1 MRLLICI
8 WFTLSCVVSTESQ
21 SISYFDYLDSLKH
34 VLKTSQDAVQRI
46 EAASEIG
53 VRYIYANPD
62 STIKYC
68 ELALSMLE
76 DSDDLNAKLY
86 ALGIMGESYIYKGNF
101 PKTLEIGYQAL
112 DLNGE
117 TPFTISFMGPT
128 LYNLSELYFQ
138 IEDYDKALDYAQEM
152 IRNGRNHRDIDKLG
166 EAYGYYLSAQVYE
179 KLGYPDSALANI
191 ELSFPI
197 FKEHGDPFFKTVYG
211 DDVWPGVYNLRAK
224 VYLQQGRKELAMK
237 DLIKVSQMTGGSNEY
252 YHISNTNIDV
262 ARYFQ
267 NIGEPDST
275 IYFAEKGLEAA
286 KEISYNQGILN
297 ASKLLAQQFES
308 TDPEKA
314 LEYLKLS
321 TDTQSK
327 LYGSGNIQAIRDLV
341 NSEEQR
347 REDLEQAENDYRN
360 KLTSTLLWIGIG
372 FLVVISL
379 ILYLAGRRS
388 EASRK
393 ILSKTLDNLKTT
405 QAQLIHAEKMAS
417 LGELTA
423 GIAHEIQNPLN
434 FVNNF
439 SEVNSELIDE
449 LVSEIDRQDWTEVKA
464 IAKDIK
470 ANESKISQHG
480 KRADGIV
487 KSMLQHSRE
496 SQGEKQPTDINMLA
510 DEYLRLAYHGM
521 QAKDKSFNA
530 HLETRYDQTLSKINV
545 IPQEIGRV
553 LLNLITN
560 AFQVMH
566 EKKNDNGTSYVPT
579 LLLSTQSLKDQIQI
593 KIADNGSG
601 IPDDIM
607 DKIFQPFFT
616 TKPTGE
622 GTGLGLSLSYD
633 IIKTHGGELKVESK
647 QNQGAEFTILLP
659 IKSQ

>member
-1 MRLLICI
+1 MRFVLGLWLVLCSVNQ
-8 WFTLSCVVSTESQ
+8 LGSQ

-34 VLKTSQDAVQRI
+34 VLRTSEDQAKRI

-68 ELALSMLE
+68 ELSLSMLK

-86 ALGIMGESYIYKGNF
+86 ALGVMGESYIYKGNF

-112 DLNGE
+112 DLNGD

-128 LYNLSELYFQ
+128 FYNLSELYFQ
-138 IEDYDKALDYAQEM
+138 IEDYDKAMYYAQEM
-152 IRNGRNHRDIDKLG
+152 IRIGKNHQDIDKLG
-166 EAYGYYLSAQVYE
+166 EAYGYYLSAQVLE
-179 KLGYPDSALANI
+179 KLGNPDSALANI

-197 FKEHGDPFFKTVYG
+197 FAEHGDTFFKTVYG

-224 VYLQQGRKELAMK
+224 AYLQKGKKDLAMR
-237 DLIKVSQMTGGSNEY
+237 DLIKVSQMTGGNNEY
-252 YHISNTNIDV
+252 YHISNTNIDF

-267 NIGEPDST
+267 KIGEPDST
-275 IYFAEKGLEAA
+275 IYFAVKGLEAA
-286 KEISYNQGILN
+286 QAIGYNQGILN
-297 ASKLLAQQFES
+297 ASKLLAREFES
-308 TDPEKA
+308 SDSEKA

-347 REDLEQAENDYRN
+347 REDLEQAEKDYRRR
-360 KLTSTLLWIGIG
+360 LTATLLWIGIG
-372 FLVVISL
+372 FLMVLSY
-379 ILYLAGRRS
+379 ILFRARRKS
-388 EASRK
+388 DASRK
-393 ILSKTLDNLKTT
+393 MIASTLENLKTT

-439 SEVNSELIDE
+439 SEVNSELIDD
-449 LVSEIDRQDWTEVKA
+449 LVSEIENQDWQEVKA
-464 IAKDIK
+464 IAQDIK
-470 ANESKISQHG
+470 TNEYKISHHG

-496 SQGEKQPTDINMLA
+496 SQGEKQPTDINILA

-521 QAKDKSFNA
+521 RAKDKSFNA
-530 HLETRYDQTLSKINV
+530 NLETQYDETLSKIKV

-553 LLNLITN
+553 FLNLITN
-560 AFQVMH
+560 AFQVML
-566 EKKNDNGTSYVPT
+566 EKKNENGKSYIPT
-579 LLLSTQSLKDQIQI
+579 LSLSTHRLKDQIQI

-601 IPDDIM
+601 IPDEII

-633 IIKTHGGELKVESK
+633 IIKTHGGELTVESE
-647 QNQGAEFTILLP
+647 QNQGAEFTIILP
-659 IKSQ
+659 IEGL